1 MLVGQGGN
9 LGVSYGPNGTLLID
23 DQFAPLSDKILAA
36 LAKLESA
43 PLRYVVNTHWHGDHI
58 GGNLNM
64 ASAGAAIVAHDNVRV
79 RMSQDQFSAALGR
92 KSPASPAQAL
102 PVISFAR
109 DVTFHFNG
117 QVIHVVHVD
126 PAHTDG
132 DSLIFFEGKNVV
144 HMGDTYFNGF
154 YPFVD
159 FSTGGEPRGMVAA
172 VDLVLARIDD
182 ETQIIPGHGPLSDR
196 LALLAYREM
205 LNTNCDRIAAAI
217 ATGKSVEE
225 VVAMKPTADFDA
237 KWGKGFLAPDQFVQ
251 ILYRGLVD

>member
-9 LGVSYGPNGTLLID
+9 LGVSY
-23 DQFAPLSDKILAA
+23 
-36 LAKLESA
+36 
-43 PLRYVVNTHWHGDHI
+43 
-58 GGNLNM
+58 
-64 ASAGAAIVAHDNVRV
+64 
-79 RMSQDQFSAALGR
+79 
-92 KSPASPAQAL
+92 
-102 PVISFAR
+102 
-109 DVTFHFNG
+109 G

-144 HMGDTYFNGF
+144 HLGDTYFNGF